1 MAMARPVFERKVT
14 GERNRD
20 KIAASKR
27 RACGWA
33 AELAWHGGQCGLRG
47 HSFRLGTMPSPVL
60 P

>member
-27 RACGWA
+27 RACG
-33 AELAWHGGQCGLRG
+33 
-47 HSFRLGTMPSPVL
+47 
-60 P
+60 